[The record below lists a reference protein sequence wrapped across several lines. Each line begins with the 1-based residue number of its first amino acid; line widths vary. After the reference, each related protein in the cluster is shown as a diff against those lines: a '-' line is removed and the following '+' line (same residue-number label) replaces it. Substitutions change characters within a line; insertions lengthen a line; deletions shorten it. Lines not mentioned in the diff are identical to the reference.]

1 MGIYIGLINF
11 DVGNIDKSA
20 PEFLDSIKV
29 AFVTSILGLGS
40 AVFLRVIYAVFP
52 SQSPEPGNREAVG
65 NLARSLD
72 KRLADLDQLRQEL
85 EQSRA
90 RLEKTLDEAEAMA
103 AEAAR
108 TVLPTDEAEDTA
120 ADDDPPSRDRELPGV
135 EDAGISLD
143 KRLADLDHLRQELEQ
158 SRARLV
164 KTLAEAKAM
173 VVAAAAART
182 AFLADKADDDA
193 LSDSGMAKRFDSIH
207 DGAERMAMTV
217 RNTIRPGPYGRS
229 ISSSMADVSRMAQ
242 EISAAASSQAVEETS
257 KLLGQSEY
265 LQNMLDGINS
275 KVRPA
280 APGAPPEKER
290 VSQDDAK
297 KTDKAPPKKASDWQ
311 KSLHDNGTTFD
322 ATLYHQ
328 EVRSAVQHNRHHA
341 FLSDHWAYFKVRG
354 VQAQDENKAYQ
365 LITKRYPQ
373 EEGFVIEKLAE
384 RNCFPLKALI
394 VEDDVIIRLDM
405 KQMLVHL
412 GYDDVSMTAT
422 GEEGIELVEIEKPD
436 LILMYIRLQG
446 KMDGREA
453 AKKIRS
459 LHNVPV
465 IYITAF
471 GDKSQ
476 TYTERAIVPS
486 GLGYIVK
493 PFDFD
498 ELSGEVARVLG

>member
-11 DVGNIDKSA
+11 DVGNTDKSV
-20 PEFLDSIKV
+20 PEFLESMKA
-29 AFVTSILGLGS
+29 AFVTSIFGLGS

-52 SQSPEPGNREAVG
+52 SQSPEPGNSEAVG

-72 KRLADLDQLRQEL
+72 KRLADLDQQRQEL
-85 EQSRA
+85 EQRRA
-90 RLEKTLDEAEAMA
+90 RLVKTLAEAMA
-103 AEAAR
+103 AAAEAAQ
-108 TVLPTDEAEDTA
+108 TALSTDEAEDTA
-120 ADDDPPSRDRELPGV
+120 ADPPGRDRELPGV

-143 KRLADLDHLRQELEQ
+143 KRLTDLDHLRQELEQ
-158 SRARLV
+158 GRARLV

-173 VVAAAAART
+173 VAAAAAART

-193 LSDSGMAKRFDSIH
+193 LPDAGMAKGFESIRAAA
-207 DGAERMAMTV
+207 DGAERTAMTV
-217 RNTIRPGPYGRS
+217 SNTIRPGPYGRS
-229 ISSSMADVSRMAQ
+229 ISPSMADVTRMAR
-242 EISAAASSQAVEETS
+242 EIAATASSQALEETS
-257 KLLGQSEY
+257 KLLSQSEY
-265 LQNMLDGINS
+265 LKNMFDDINS
-275 KVRPA
+275 KVQPA
-280 APGAPPEKER
+280 EPGALPEKEPHAT
-290 VSQDDAK
+290 DDAK
-297 KTDKAPPKKASDWQ
+297 KKPPPKKASDWQ

-341 FLSDHWAYFKVRG
+341 FLSDHWDYFKVRG

-384 RNCFPLKALI
+384 RNCFSLKALI

-436 LILMYIRLQG
+436 LILMDIRLQG

-459 LHNVPV
+459 LHDVPV

-471 GDKSQ
+471 GEKSQ